1 MGADIEQLLAE
12 VQRAAARGDYSGA
25 RRRLESALAD
35 LDPEHPGQDALT
47 RQRRTLEV
55 LEGLDVVRQLLREG
69 NGEGAARA
77 SHSIIDALAADE
89 YSRLGVIGAAF
100 TLLGRAGEL
109 ARRLETDSRSASTRD
124 EVGAFVSYL
133 GTELA
138 QLERENVT
146 RALQQLAGDDANG
159 ASRTTLGDLLSRR
172 PWRSNLRP
180 ALEAVP
186 EPAAKAAPPAEPG
199 VSPVIG
205 RIVIEQEE
213 RERVQ
218 AVPVP
223 AAAAG
228 GAGQDLFDIV
238 GKAAFAHWTYV
249 LATALVFGFFGYL
262 IMMLAPQRFESSALL
277 QKTQQSG
284 LWAPITGRTDTY
296 MPSLP
301 PQTVLQLATL
311 PSFHERVAKRLSGLN
326 AAPAPRVA
334 EIAQALTVKVDT
346 SAGSMY
352 SIRFTAIHADA
363 ASAQAIAGAAA
374 EEFQV
379 VHLEHVTR
387 EAGESLK
394 DYERRG
400 KLLDDQLATIRQ
412 KRLEEFQLGDGAGLG
427 VTIEARID
435 HLISELRGAR
445 LSLNTARTELTAA
458 RQEEEY
464 MKELAERL
472 PLYEADRSD
481 TKLEALRQL
490 LVDLEREIYEL
501 ARKRSDFGPDHPMQT
516 KIRELQEDARL
527 IEKEIEE
534 LESGQ
539 AADADKRRVSPVRA
553 QADDRYAQ
561 ARAKTAAAELRQ
573 KQWEAEVPRL
583 ETELSRLRGSLLSS
597 EGLRRDEDNL
607 LKQQQRNAVVVEE
620 LNAVKNSAGRE
631 LALVSPAA
639 EAQPV
644 PREVLVGIA
653 VGLILGLVVGIGIA
667 VALLRRRQQ
676 QEAAAA

>member
-1 MGADIEQLLAE
+1 
-12 VQRAAARGDYSGA
+12 
-25 RRRLESALAD
+25 
-35 LDPEHPGQDALT
+35 
-47 RQRRTLEV
+47 
-55 LEGLDVVRQLLREG
+55 
-69 NGEGAARA
+69 
-77 SHSIIDALAADE
+77 
-89 YSRLGVIGAAF
+89 
-100 TLLGRAGEL
+100 
-109 ARRLETDSRSASTRD
+109 
-124 EVGAFVSYL
+124 
-133 GTELA
+133 
-138 QLERENVT
+138 
-146 RALQQLAGDDANG
+146 
-159 ASRTTLGDLLSRR
+159 TTLGDLLSRR

-186 EPAAKAAPPAEPG
+186 EPAAKAALPAEPG
-199 VSPVIG
+199 GSPVIG

-218 AVPVP
+218 PVPVP
-223 AAAAG
+223 AASAG
-228 GAGQDLFDIV
+228 GGGQDLFDIV

-284 LWAPITGRTDTY
+284 LWAPITGRTETY

-301 PQTVLQLATL
+301 AQTVLQLATL
-311 PSFHERVAKRLSGLN
+311 PSFHERVAKRLSDQN
-326 AAPAPRVA
+326 PKAPAPA
-334 EIAQALTVKVDT
+334 TGEIAQALTVKVDT

-363 ASAQAIAGAAA
+363 DSARAIAGAAA

-400 KLLDDQLATIRQ
+400 KFLDEQLATIRQ
-412 KRLEEFQLGDGAGLG
+412 KRLEEFQLGEGAGLG

-435 HLISELRGAR
+435 HLISELRDAR
-445 LSLNTARTELTAA
+445 QKLATARTDLTAA

-472 PLYEADRSD
+472 PMYEADRSD

-553 QADDRYAQ
+553 QADDRYAG
-561 ARAKTAAAELRQ
+561 ARAKTAACELRQ
-573 KQWEAEVPRL
+573 NQWEAEVPRL
-583 ETELSRLRGSLLSS
+583 EAELSRLRGSLLSS

-607 LKQQQRNAVVVEE
+607 LKLQQRNAVVVEE